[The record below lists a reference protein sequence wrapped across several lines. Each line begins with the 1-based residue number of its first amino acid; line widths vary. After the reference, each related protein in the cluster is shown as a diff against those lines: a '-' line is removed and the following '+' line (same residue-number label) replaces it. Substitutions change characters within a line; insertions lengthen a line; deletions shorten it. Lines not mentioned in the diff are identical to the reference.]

1 MRDKALQVF
10 TCYHHTLHR
19 EYTSNILTTSR
30 NDQLIL
36 NFIKGHPDKKQTV
49 HQLLLFI
56 SIFLVILL
64 ASVSISIYA
73 LDTEETNLPTIHDKN
88 MDVQVV
94 YKGLKFP
101 TKMAFLGPNDILV
114 LEKNEGTVQRIVNG
128 VMLSKPLVDINVS
141 NSEERGMLG
150 VALGNNG
157 TNDKSRNVFLY
168 FTKPENQG
176 TLRDPKNLASNN
188 LYRFDLV
195 NNKLVN
201 PKVLLH
207 LPSFRYSQHNG
218 GDLLIGPDDNVYV
231 IIGNVGGSYDE
242 YHTKAKTQ
250 NYKGG
255 IDPDGRGGIL
265 AMTQDGKSVYK
276 GPVLGGSFPLNLYY
290 AYGIR
295 NSFGIDFDPV
305 TGKLWSTE
313 NGGTNYDE
321 LNLVEPGFNSGS
333 QQVEGLSTLHKGF
346 SKSKLETFHGKGH
359 YSEPEFTWNKTV
371 GPTAI
376 KFLNS
381 ETLGKQYKND
391 LFVGDFHNGN
401 LYHFDLDKKRTGLYL
416 TGLLKDKIANNNTE
430 LRNVLFGEG
439 FGGITDIKVGADG
452 YLYIL
457 SLYQGGDNCEITNKK
472 SSDCVRYES
481 DILGTIFRIVPKL
494 NKN

>member
-1 MRDKALQVF
+1 M
-10 TCYHHTLHR
+10 LH
-19 EYTSNILTTSR
+19 
-30 NDQLIL
+30 
-36 NFIKGHPDKKQTV
+36 
-49 HQLLLFI
+49 LLLFA
-56 SIFLVILL
+56 SIILVITLP
-64 ASVSISIYA
+64 SVSISNYTLGA
-73 LDTEETNLPTIHDKN
+73 KESELPTIHDKN
-88 MDVQVV
+88 IGIQVV

-114 LEKNEGTVQRIVNG
+114 LEKNEGTIQRIVNG
-128 VMLSKPLVDINVS
+128 VMLSKPLLDINVS
-141 NSEERGMLG
+141 NSSERGMLG
-150 VALGNNG
+150 VAIGNNG

-168 FTKPENQG
+168 FTSPEDQG
-176 TLRDPKNLASNN
+176 TLRDARNLASNN

-195 NNKLVN
+195 NNGLVN
-201 PKVLLH
+201 PKVLVH

-265 AMTQDGKSVYK
+265 ALTQDGEPAYK
-276 GPVLGGSFPLNLYY
+276 GGILGGSFPLNLYY

-295 NSFGIDFDPV
+295 NSFGIAFDPV
-305 TGKLWSTE
+305 SGKLWDTE

-321 LNLVEPGFNSGS
+321 INLIEPGFNSGS
-333 QQVEGLSTLHKGF
+333 QQLEGLSALHKDF

-359 YSEPEFTWNKTV
+359 YSDPEFTWNDTV
-371 GPTAI
+371 GLTGI

-381 ETLGKQYKND
+381 EKLGKQYEND
-391 LFVGDFHNGN
+391 LFAGDFHNGN
-401 LYHFDLDKKRTGLYL
+401 LYHFDLNKKRTGLSL
-416 TGLLKDKIANNNTE
+416 TGPLKDKIANKDDE
-430 LRNVLFGEG
+430 LRNALFGQG
-439 FGGITDIKVGADG
+439 FGGITDIKVGPDG

-481 DILGTIFRIVPKL
+481 DVLGTIFRIVPKI
-494 NKN
+494 K

>member
-1 MRDKALQVF
+1 MPSF
-10 TCYHHTLHR
+10 
-19 EYTSNILTTSR
+19 
-30 NDQLIL
+30 
-36 NFIKGHPDKKQTV
+36 
-49 HQLLLFI
+49 
-56 SIFLVILL
+56 
-64 ASVSISIYA
+64 SISNYTLGA
-73 LDTEETNLPTIHDKN
+73 EETELPTIHDKN
-88 MDVQVV
+88 IGIQVV

-114 LEKNEGTVQRIVNG
+114 LEKNEGTIQRIVNG
-128 VMLSKPLVDINVS
+128 VMLSKPLLDINVS
-141 NSEERGMLG
+141 NSSERGILG
-150 VALGNNG
+150 VAIGNNG

-168 FTKPENQG
+168 FTSPEDQG
-176 TLRDPKNLASNN
+176 TLRDARNLASNN

-195 NNKLVN
+195 NNGLVN
-201 PKVLLH
+201 PKVLVH

-265 AMTQDGKSVYK
+265 AMTQDGESAYK
-276 GPVLGGSFPLNLYY
+276 GGILGASFPLNLYY

-295 NSFGIDFDPV
+295 NSFGIAFDPV
-305 TGKLWSTE
+305 SGKLWDTE

-321 LNLVEPGFNSGS
+321 INLIEPGFNSGS
-333 QQVEGLSTLHKGF
+333 QQLEGLSALHKDF

-359 YSEPEFTWNKTV
+359 YSDPEFTWNDTV
-371 GPTAI
+371 GLTGI

-381 ETLGKQYKND
+381 EKLGKQYEND
-391 LFVGDFHNGN
+391 LFAGDFHNGN
-401 LYHFDLDKKRTGLYL
+401 LYHFDLNKKRTGLSL
-416 TGLLKDKIANNNTE
+416 TGPLKDKIANKDDE
-430 LRNVLFGEG
+430 LRNALFGQG
-439 FGGITDIKVGADG
+439 FGGITDIKVGPDG
-452 YLYIL
+452 YLYVL

-481 DILGTIFRIVPKL
+481 DVLGTIFRIVPKI
-494 NKN
+494 K